1 MSNDSIENVENVSF
15 RRDIVLYKGIDPRIK
30 VVESVI
36 GVRASLFMR
45 SMERQR

>member
-30 VVESVI
+30 VESVI